1 MARTSANNGVLDF
14 DGGNVVVGLRSWSLP
29 DQGAEVDVTA
39 MGDANRQTVAGLSG
53 GTGSITVV
61 WDESD
66 TTGQQAMEAAV
77 RDGTAYAFII
87 WPKGNTTGLPRRTF
101 TAEIGGI
108 DEGGEI
114 DNGLQR
120 TFALNLRSDITRDL
134 VP

>member
-1 MARTSANNGVLDF
+1 MARTSGNNGVVDF
-14 DGGNVVVGLRSWSLP
+14 DGGNVLLAVRSVSLP

-61 WDESD
+61 WDEAD

-77 RDGTAYAFII
+77 RDGTAYAFI
-87 WPKGNTTGLPRRTF
+87 WYPKGNTTGLPQRSF
-101 TAEIGGI
+101 SAEIGGV
-108 DEGGEI
+108 DEAQEI
-114 DNGLQR
+114 DNALLR
-120 TFALNLRSDITRDL
+120 TFSLNLRTDITRGL